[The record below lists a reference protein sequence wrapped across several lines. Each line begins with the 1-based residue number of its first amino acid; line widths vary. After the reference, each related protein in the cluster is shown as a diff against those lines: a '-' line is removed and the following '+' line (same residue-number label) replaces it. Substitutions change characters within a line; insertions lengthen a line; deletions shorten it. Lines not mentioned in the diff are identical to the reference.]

1 MQLFS
6 TAPGFDDPIGL
17 LLACHGRILG
27 HCETLERLPGHLAA
41 HGPNDE
47 ARQAAG
53 RILRYFHT
61 AAPLHHA
68 DEEENL
74 FPLLAVHPDFPESL
88 RAPLQNLGAQHRVL
102 EAAWEELAGGLEA
115 VVAGRPAALAPEHFI
130 TMHRAHIALENG
142 EIFPVAA
149 RLLPTDTLA
158 EIGTAMRARR
168 PGAEP

>member
-6 TAPGFDDPIGL
+6 TAPGFDDPMGL
-17 LLACHGRILG
+17 LLACHDRILG

-41 HGPNDE
+41 HGPDDE

-74 FPLLAVHPDFPESL
+74 FPLLAAHPDFPESL
-88 RAPLQNLGAQHRVL
+88 RAPLQNLGAQHRAM
-102 EAAWEELAGGLEA
+102 EAAWRELAGSLEA
-115 VVAGRPAALAPEHFI
+115 IVAGRPAALSPELFI

-149 RLLPTDTLA
+149 CLLTPDTLA
-158 EIGTAMRARR
+158 GIGAAMQARR
-168 PGAEP
+168 HGAEP

>member
-6 TAPGFDDPIGL
+6 TAPGFDDPMGL

-41 HGPNDE
+41 HGPDDE

-74 FPLLAVHPDFPESL
+74 FPFLAAHPDFPESL
-88 RAPLQNLGAQHRVL
+88 RVPLQNLGAQHRAM
-102 EAAWEELAGGLEA
+102 EAAWRELARGLEA
-115 VVAGRPAALAPEHFI
+115 IAAGRPTGFSPEPFI

-142 EIFPVAA
+142 EIFPLAA
-149 RLLPTDTLA
+149 RLLTTDTLA
-158 EIGTAMRARR
+158 GIGTAMRARR